1 MTHLYEICLKSIK
14 LFFSTVAL
22 KQSQGDDH
30 FEVEGV
36 QVGREL
42 QERKTMEKEHNARK
56 YVMYLEYEQ
65 EDR

>member
-14 LFFSTVAL
+14 HFFSTVAL
-22 KQSQGDDH
+22 KQTQGDNH

-42 QERKTMEKEHNARK
+42 QEGKTMKKEHKARK
-56 YVMYLEYEQ
+56 YMMYLEY
-65 EDR
+65 